1 MFERFS
7 CHNKTQRE
15 RERGGGEG
23 ELLRAVRSTRVR
35 NNERERMTARDT
47 MTRKRE

>member
-1 MFERFS
+1 MRGLVV
-7 CHNKTQRE
+7 TTRLRE
-15 RERGGGEG
+15 REREGGREG